1 MSRLVFLPLA
11 LLLLTVSTDVVA
23 QPQTPT
29 GRAVL
34 TGVVT
39 DAETGDPL
47 QDVNVFIAQS
57 TTGTATDAQGRFRI
71 TGVPL
76 GAHRLYVSSIG
87 YEPAAQ
93 NLNLREARVYTLD
106 FKLQAVVLEG
116 EGVTV
121 EAERDEK
128 WQERYAKFQ
137 RLFIGETPNAQETE
151 IQNPEVLRFEGGVGS
166 LEAYSVEP
174 LVIMNRA
181 LGYRIEY
188 FLREFVA
195 TPGRTRYDGEPL
207 FEELEGSVDER
218 EEWKK
223 ARREAFYGSSH
234 HLMLAMLSENTE
246 RHGFKLYMR
255 PASGGSFS
263 GDSGGPLGGG
273 SLRSGGQRYPIE
285 VDDIMKNG
293 EVATERVLEFNGFVE
308 VIYLGETET
317 EAYNTWRQQY
327 ASSGMIQRNVPKF
340 QTSQFWLE
348 RGPGYD
354 RLQRR
359 HCRSIRR
366 HGLRILRLR
375 TRCRPGAQGVSST
388 IMCVCQPASDKPTR
402 ENRQ

>member
-1 MSRLVFLPLA
+1 MSRSQRFRLFLLPLA
-11 LLLLTVSTDVVA
+11 ALLLAFSTDAFIPVA
-23 QPQTPT
+23 SGQPQTPN

-47 QDVNVFIAQS
+47 QDVNVFIAES

-87 YEPAAQ
+87 YEPAAR
-93 NLNLREARVYTLD
+93 NLNLREARVYTINFEL
-106 FKLQAVVLEG
+106 AATVIEG

-137 RLFIGETPNAQETE
+137 RLFIGETPNAAQTE
-151 IQNPEVLRFEGGVGS
+151 IENPEVLRFEGGVGS

-174 LVIMNRA
+174 LVIVNRA
-181 LGYRIEY
+181 LGYRVEY

-218 EEWKK
+218 KRWDE

-234 HLMLAMLSENTE
+234 HLMLAMLAQNTE

-255 PASGGSFS
+255 PASGGSFD
-263 GDSGGPLGGG
+263 GNGGPLGGG
-273 SLRSGGQRYPIE
+273 SLRAGGQRYPIE
-285 VDDIMKNG
+285 VGDIMKNG
-293 EVATERVLEFNGFVE
+293 EVATERVLDFEGFVE
-308 VIYLGETET
+308 VVYLGETET
-317 EAYNTWRQQY
+317 EAYTTWLDQY
-327 ASSGMIQRNVPKF
+327 ASSGMIRRNVPKF

-348 RGPGYD
+348 RGPATIDYKGDLVDPYGVTVSGFFAFERVAD
-354 RLQRR
+354 QVPKEY
-359 HCRSIRR
+359 
-366 HGLRILRLR
+366 
-375 TRCRPGAQGVSST
+375 RP
-388 IMCVCQPASDKPTR
+388 R
-402 ENRQ
+402 